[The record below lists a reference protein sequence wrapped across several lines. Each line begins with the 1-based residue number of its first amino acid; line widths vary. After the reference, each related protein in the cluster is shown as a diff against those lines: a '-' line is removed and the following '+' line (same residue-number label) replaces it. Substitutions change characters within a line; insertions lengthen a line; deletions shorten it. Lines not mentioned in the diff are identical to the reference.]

1 MNSYILTLIVVSICG
16 LITLSCFVIL
26 VVMLIKDKIDEIRAL
41 KEMRSWPSP
50 NFEILIYPDGFAPEY
65 TFEEAQE
72 IYLLGSIK
80 RPADNDCVN
89 EYNSYQNHWW

>member
-1 MNSYILTLIVVSICG
+1 MDSYILTLIVVSICG

-26 VVMLIKDKIDEIRAL
+26 VAMLIKDKIDEIRAL

-50 NFEILIYPDGFAPEY
+50 NFEIL
-65 TFEEAQE
+65 TQE